1 MLNKNDEYYMS
12 LALKEA
18 EAAAS
23 EDEVPV
29 GAVIVYQER
38 VIGRAH
44 NQREKLR
51 DPTAHAEMVAVT
63 QAAAYLQNWRLTD
76 CAIYVTIEPC
86 AMCAGALVLARME
99 RIVYGV
105 PDPKGGACGSV
116 FNIVDEP
123 RLNHRIQVTRGV
135 LAAECSRVLS
145 DFFKRRRAEQ
155 KNLWYG

>member
-1 MLNKNDEYYMS
+1 VLNKNDEYYMS